1 MHAKPEEK
9 PSRNGLIAKN
19 LAIVTTI
26 ITVIGGGFAAW
37 IANNYQSKMSAA
49 TLISQR
55 EQAESQLRATM
66 FSNLISPIVGSYKD
80 GGKSQGEIP
89 LERERLL
96 VEMLALNFHDHF
108 EFKPF
113 LIHVDKRLATELD
126 KDEREKAHES
136 LKSVTRRVISRQ
148 IATILNLGS
157 KKDKTEIQTLNIF
170 ELPQDEKQRKDYEE
184 LKKYFSDSKY
194 RESGVYLGGF
204 GDEILLESPDKSYSL
219 YISIK
224 SCNWDNETCEV
235 YFRIHH
241 KAQENEKRFNQGEQ
255 PHFTLTWFDFPFTDN
270 TLLADGNRFAVVLDQ
285 FSGPNVPNKSVVFKI
300 IWFPKVYFTPRE
312 RPINYTEIREKLGI
326 EAGK

>member
-19 LAIVTTI
+19 LAIVTAI
-26 ITVIGGGFAAW
+26 ITVIGGGIAAW
-37 IANNYQSKMSAA
+37 IANDYQSKMSAA

-80 GGKSQGEIP
+80 GGKIQGGIP

-96 VEMLALNFHDHF
+96 VEMLALNFYDHF
-108 EFKPF
+108 AFKPF
-113 LIHVDKRLATELD
+113 LVHVDKRLATELD
-126 KDEREKAHES
+126 KDKRKEARES
-136 LKSVTRRVISRQ
+136 LRSIARRVISQ
-148 IATILNLGS
+148 EIATVLNLGS
-157 KKDKTEIQTLNIF
+157 NKDKTEIQTLKIF
-170 ELPQDEKQRKDYEE
+170 KLPHDEKQRKDYEE
-184 LKKYFSDSKY
+184 LKKYFSDSPYK
-194 RESGVYLGGF
+194 ESGEYFCEF
-204 GDEILLESPDKSYSL
+204 GDEISLDSPDKSHSL
-219 YISIK
+219 YISIR
-224 SCNWDNETCEV
+224 SCNWDNQTCEV
-235 YFRIHH
+235 NYRHN
-241 KAQENEKRFNQGEQ
+241 KSEENEKKFNPGEQ
-255 PHFTLTWFDFPFTDN
+255 PHFTLTWFDFPLTDN

-285 FSGPNVPNKSVVFKI
+285 FSGPNVPDKSVVFKI